1 MSRMSEAELRFLRR
15 RDALVSAWPWVGSAC
30 LLGLIALA
38 AVLFWWVPQLVNPW
52 FVFDQINADALPES
66 QMVLM
71 AAMLPVVMLV
81 VLLLLGVL
89 VLTLFACL
97 SNERRLLAMLAP
109 TQAP

>member
-15 RDALVSAWPWVGSAC
+15 RGALVSAWPWVGSAC

-38 AVLFWWVPQLVNPW
+38 AVLFWRVPQLVNPW

-66 QMVLM
+66 QMILM
-71 AAMLPVVMLV
+71 AAMLPV

-97 SNERRLLAMLAP
+97 SNERRLLAMLAL